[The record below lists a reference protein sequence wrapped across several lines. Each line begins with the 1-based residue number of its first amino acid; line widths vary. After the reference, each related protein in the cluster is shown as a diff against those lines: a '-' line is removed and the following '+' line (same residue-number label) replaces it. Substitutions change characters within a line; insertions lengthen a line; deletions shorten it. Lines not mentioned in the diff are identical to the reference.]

1 MILVDWEKL
10 ARIQELQ
17 EHFESD
23 FSGFKQCIHNYVQN
37 LQKLTS
43 PDLDKLAVLRV
54 LEVTNGCA
62 QWGFRRQDDQCLST
76 DQTRECMKK
85 VMGFI
90 KQGRITLPNGESIEL
105 VPSARQLF
113 DQGRQLY
120 QDAFKR
126 ISQQQSGNTM
136 PIQQLNSWSMVIN
149 VYTMLWDLCSSITSL
164 CLAAT
169 ISRRG
174 GSILPHILMPSLHPK
189 PRASVTTQANP
200 VSREQND
207 RPSCPDYYRQFPDI
221 DLGLGFRVA

>member
-10 ARIQELQ
+10 ARIRELQ

-126 ISQQQSGNTM
+126 NIATAEREYYAYSTAQFLVYGHQRLHNAMGFVQQHYEPLFGRYYIQKGRQYIAPYIDAFPSSEAEGIGND
-136 PIQQLNSWSMVIN
+136 P
-149 VYTMLWDLCSSITSL
+149 
-164 CLAAT
+164 
-169 ISRRG
+169 G
-174 GSILPHILMPSLHPK
+174 E
-189 PRASVTTQANP
+189 PR
-200 VSREQND
+200 
-207 RPSCPDYYRQFPDI
+207 
-221 DLGLGFRVA
+221 